1 MALFFL
7 EQKKSQI
14 LATRAENLRTIRL
27 IVFVL
32 VKQEVSGPLV
42 QIVSLDPIPAGAN
55 TDDMI
60 KHPSQQVCLIV
71 YIYKLSTQ
79 ANTRRTLG

>member
-1 MALFFL
+1 MQWHSFSY

-14 LATRAENLRTIRL
+14 LATRVENLRTIRL

-42 QIVSLDPIPAGAN
+42 QIVPLDPIPFRAN
-55 TDDMI
+55 TDDM
-60 KHPSQQVCLIV
+60 
-71 YIYKLSTQ
+71 T
-79 ANTRRTLG
+79 

>member
-1 MALFFL
+1 MQWHSFSY

-14 LATRAENLRTIRL
+14 LAIRAENLRTIRL

-42 QIVSLDPIPAGAN
+42 QIVPLDPIPFRAN
-55 TDDMI
+55 TDDM
-60 KHPSQQVCLIV
+60 
-71 YIYKLSTQ
+71 T
-79 ANTRRTLG
+79 